1 MNKVNADFE
10 ILELPEPTDKLG
22 VLKHI
27 ERIGRVCYKSEDK
40 ITDESCL
47 KFIEMIRNRKHWAM
61 LEHYI
66 FVLSVPYEVFV
77 DIADRSSEIKNDPYY
92 ENAIKFINF
101 THWKNDTSYNQ
112 KYEFLISLSFT
123 TINNII
129 SSKTC
134 KNTEFIT
141 EIFSVWKF
149 LHDHFPE
156 AVIDL
161 ENPNFNESKIDTDN
175 IEFLSRE
182 EIKSLP
188 NKLRLIHDSASVMF
202 RTDRGV
208 THELVRHRPASWAQE
223 STRYCNYHSD
233 KFDNNI
239 TFLDPLFFKE
249 REELYNEWVAAIED
263 SEKHYNKLIEL
274 GAVPQEA
281 RSILPHSTKVD
292 IIFTARMIEFVH
304 FFKMRVPKTAH
315 PQMREI
321 AVPLLKE
328 MHSRETKI
336 FEKLYNLYIKGE
348 NNEESK

>member
-1 MNKVNADFE
+1 MNKVNAGFE
-10 ILELPEPTDKLG
+10 ILELPEATDKMG

-47 KFIEMIRNRKHWAM
+47 KFVEMIRNRKHWAM

-66 FVLSVPYEVFV
+66 FVLSVPSEVFV
-77 DIADRSSEIKNDPYY
+77 DITDRSFESKNDPDYD
-92 ENAIKFINF
+92 NALKFINF
-101 THWKNDTSYNQ
+101 TYWNNDKSDNQ
-112 KYEFLISLSFT
+112 KYKFLISLSFT

-129 SSKTC
+129 STKTC
-134 KNTEFIT
+134 KNAESIN

-156 AVIDL
+156 AVTDL
-161 ENPNFNESKIDTDN
+161 ENPNFNEYEIDTDG

-188 NKLRLIHDSASVMF
+188 KDIRLAHDSASVMF

-233 KFDNNI
+233 KFDNNV
-239 TFLDPLFFKE
+239 TFLDPFFFKE
-249 REELYNEWVAAIED
+249 KEELYNEWLAAVED

-274 GAVPQEA
+274 GALPQEA
-281 RSILPHSTKVD
+281 RSILPHSTKAD
-292 IIFTARMIEFVH
+292 IVFTARMIEFVH
-304 FFKMRVPKTAH
+304 FFRMRVPKTAH

-321 AVPLLKE
+321 VVPLFKE
-328 MHSRETKI
+328 MHSRETEI
-336 FEKLYNLYIKGE
+336 FDNLYCLI
-348 NNEESK
+348 EE